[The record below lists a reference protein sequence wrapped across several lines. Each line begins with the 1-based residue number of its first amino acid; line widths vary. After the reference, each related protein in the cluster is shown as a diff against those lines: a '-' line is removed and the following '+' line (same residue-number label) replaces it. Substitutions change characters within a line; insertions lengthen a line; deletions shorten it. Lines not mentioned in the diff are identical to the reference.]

1 MSKLGLSLKIS
12 VPKKSKTISKPS
24 VKIEAK
30 NKRGYVI
37 LEDEEYKVSLINES
51 DGIYNHKIL
60 PFTKRSYDLKGKT
73 SIFSKTKGKYGY
85 TRYVRT
91 EDKAKVFPGDSDKY
105 VPFAPNWMVKG
116 DIINDKGILKFDF
129 IELLTIKGYT
139 NMIQEDE

>member
-1 MSKLGLSLKIS
+1 MNKLGLSLKIS
-12 VPKKSKTISKPS
+12 VPKSKTIPKPS
-24 VKIEAK
+24 IKIEAK
-30 NKRGYVI
+30 DKRGYVI
-37 LEDEEYKVSLINES
+37 LEGEEYKVLLANES
-51 DGIYNHKIL
+51 YDIHNRKIL

-85 TRYVRT
+85 TRHIRT

-116 DIINDKGILKFDF
+116 NIINDKGILKFDF

-139 NMIQEDE
+139 NMIHEDE

>member
-12 VPKKSKTISKPS
+12 VPKSKTIPKPS

-37 LEDEEYKVSLINES
+37 LEDGEYKVSLINES
-51 DGIYNHKIL
+51 DGIHNSTIL
-60 PFTKRSYDLKGKT
+60 PFTKKSYDLKGKT
-73 SIFSKTKGKYGY
+73 NIFSKTKGKYGY
-85 TRYVRT
+85 TRHVRT

-129 IELLTIKGYT
+129 VELLTIKGYT

>member
-12 VPKKSKTISKPS
+12 VPKSKPIPKPS
-24 VKIEAK
+24 IKIEAK
-30 NKRGYVI
+30 DKRGYVI
-37 LEDEEYKVSLINES
+37 LEDEEYKVLLANES
-51 DGIYNHKIL
+51 YDIHNRKIL

-85 TRYVRT
+85 TRHVRT

-116 DIINDKGILKFDF
+116 NIINDKGILKFDF
-129 IELLTIKGYT
+129 VELLTIKGYT
-139 NMIQEDE
+139 NMIHEDE

>member
-12 VPKKSKTISKPS
+12 VPKSKPIPKPS
-24 VKIEAK
+24 IKIEAK
-30 NKRGYVI
+30 DKRGYVI
-37 LEDEEYKVSLINES
+37 LEGEEYKVLLANES
-51 DGIYNHKIL
+51 YDIHNRKIL

-85 TRYVRT
+85 TRHVRT

-105 VPFAPNWMVKG
+105 VPFAPNWMIKG

-129 IELLTIKGYT
+129 VELLTIKGYT
-139 NMIQEDE
+139 NMIHEDE

>member
-12 VPKKSKTISKPS
+12 VPKSKTIPKPS
-24 VKIEAK
+24 IKIEAK
-30 NKRGYVI
+30 DKRGYVI
-37 LEDEEYKVSLINES
+37 LEGEEYKVLLANES
-51 DGIYNHKIL
+51 YDIHNRKIL

-91 EDKAKVFPGDSDKY
+91 EDKAKVFPGDSDIY

-116 DIINDKGILKFDF
+116 DIINDKGVLKFDF

-139 NMIQEDE
+139 NMIHEDE

>member
-12 VPKKSKTISKPS
+12 VPKSKTILKPS

-37 LEDEEYKVSLINES
+37 LEDEEYKVLLTNES
-51 DGIYNHKIL
+51 DGIYNRKIL

-85 TRYVRT
+85 TRHVRT

-116 DIINDKGILKFDF
+116 NIINDKGILKFDF
-129 IELLTIKGYT
+129 VELLTVKGYT
-139 NMIQEDE
+139 NMIHEDE

>member
-12 VPKKSKTISKPS
+12 VPKSKPIPKPS

-37 LEDEEYKVSLINES
+37 LEGEEYKVLLANES
-51 DGIYNHKIL
+51 YDIHNRKVL

-85 TRYVRT
+85 TRHVRT

-116 DIINDKGILKFDF
+116 NIINDKGILKFDF
-129 IELLTIKGYT
+129 IELLTVKGYT
-139 NMIQEDE
+139 NMIHEDE

>member
-12 VPKKSKTISKPS
+12 VPKSKTIPKPS
-24 VKIEAK
+24 VKIEDK

-37 LEDEEYKVSLINES
+37 LEDEEYKVLLANES
-51 DGIYNHKIL
+51 YDIHNRKIL

-85 TRYVRT
+85 TRHVRT

-116 DIINDKGILKFDF
+116 NIINDKGILKFDF
-129 IELLTIKGYT
+129 VELLTIKGYN
-139 NMIQEDE
+139 NMTHEDE

>member
-12 VPKKSKTISKPS
+12 VPKHKTIPKPS

-37 LEDEEYKVSLINES
+37 LEDGEYKVSLINES
-51 DGIYNHKIL
+51 NSIRNHTIL

-73 SIFSKTKGKYGY
+73 SIFTKTKGKYGY

-91 EDKAKVFPGDSDKY
+91 EDKAKVFPGDSDIY
-105 VPFAPNWMVKG
+105 VPFAPNWIVKG
-116 DIINDKGILKFDF
+116 DIINDKGVLKFDF
-129 IELLTIKGYT
+129 VELLTIKGYT
-139 NMIQEDE
+139 NMIHEDE

>member
-12 VPKKSKTISKPS
+12 VPKSKTIPKPS
-24 VKIEAK
+24 IKIEAK
-30 NKRGYVI
+30 DKRGYVI
-37 LEDEEYKVSLINES
+37 LEGEEYKVLLANES
-51 DGIYNHKIL
+51 YDIHNRKIL

-85 TRYVRT
+85 TRHVRT

-116 DIINDKGILKFDF
+116 NIINDKGILKFDF
-129 IELLTIKGYT
+129 VELLTIKGYT
-139 NMIQEDE
+139 NMIHEDE

>member
-12 VPKKSKTISKPS
+12 VPKSKTIPKPS
-24 VKIEAK
+24 IKIEAK

-37 LEDEEYKVSLINES
+37 LEDEEYKVLLANES
-51 DGIYNHKIL
+51 YDIHNRKIL

-105 VPFAPNWMVKG
+105 VPFAPNWIVKG

-129 IELLTIKGYT
+129 VELLTIKGYN
-139 NMIQEDE
+139 NMTHEDE

>member
-12 VPKKSKTISKPS
+12 VPKSKTISKPS

-37 LEDEEYKVSLINES
+37 LEDGAYKVSLTN
-51 DGIYNHKIL
+51 DRDRLHNRTIL

-73 SIFSKTKGKYGY
+73 SIFTKTKGKYGY

-91 EDKAKVFPGDSDKY
+91 EDKAKVFPGDSDIY
-105 VPFAPNWMVKG
+105 VPFAPNWIVKG
-116 DIINDKGILKFDF
+116 DIINDKGVLKFDF
-129 IELLTIKGYT
+129 IELLTIKGYN
-139 NMIQEDE
+139 NMTHEDE

>member
-12 VPKKSKTISKPS
+12 VPKSKTIPKPS

-37 LEDEEYKVSLINES
+37 LEDEEY
-51 DGIYNHKIL
+51 KIL

-85 TRYVRT
+85 TRHVRT

-129 IELLTIKGYT
+129 VELLTIKGYT
-139 NMIQEDE
+139 NMIHEDE

>member
-12 VPKKSKTISKPS
+12 VPKSKTIPKPS
-24 VKIEAK
+24 IKIEAK
-30 NKRGYVI
+30 DKRGYVI
-37 LEDEEYKVSLINES
+37 LEDEEYKVLLTNES
-51 DGIYNHKIL
+51 YDIHNRKIL

-85 TRYVRT
+85 TRHVRT

-116 DIINDKGILKFDF
+116 NIINDKGILKFDF
-129 IELLTIKGYT
+129 VELLTIKGYT
-139 NMIQEDE
+139 NMIHEDE

>member
-12 VPKKSKTISKPS
+12 VPKSKTIPKPS

-30 NKRGYVI
+30 DKKGYVI
-37 LEDEEYKVSLINES
+37 LEGEEYKVLLANES
-51 DGIYNHKIL
+51 YDIHNRKIL

-85 TRYVRT
+85 TRHVRT

-116 DIINDKGILKFDF
+116 NIINDKGILKFDF
-129 IELLTIKGYT
+129 VELLTVKGYT
-139 NMIQEDE
+139 NMIHEDE

>member
-12 VPKKSKTISKPS
+12 VPKSKTISKPS

-37 LEDEEYKVSLINES
+37 LEDEEYKVLLANES
-51 DGIYNHKIL
+51 NSIYNHKIL

-85 TRYVRT
+85 TRHVRT

-116 DIINDKGILKFDF
+116 NIINDKGILKFDF

-139 NMIQEDE
+139 NMIHEDE

>member
-1 MSKLGLSLKIS
+1 MNKLGLSLKIS
-12 VPKKSKTISKPS
+12 VPKSKTIPKPS

-30 NKRGYVI
+30 DKRGYVI
-37 LEDEEYKVSLINES
+37 LEGEEYKILLANES
-51 DGIYNHKIL
+51 YDIHNRKIL

-85 TRYVRT
+85 TRHVRT

-116 DIINDKGILKFDF
+116 NIINDKGILKFDF
-129 IELLTIKGYT
+129 VELLTIKGYT
-139 NMIQEDE
+139 NMIHEDE

>member
-12 VPKKSKTISKPS
+12 VPKSKTIPKPS

-37 LEDEEYKVSLINES
+37 LEDEEYKVLLINES
-51 DGIYNHKIL
+51 DCIYNHKIL

-85 TRYVRT
+85 TRHVRT

-116 DIINDKGILKFDF
+116 NIINDKGILKFDF
-129 IELLTIKGYT
+129 VELLTIKGYT
-139 NMIQEDE
+139 NMIHEDE

>member
-12 VPKKSKTISKPS
+12 VPKSKTIPKPS

-30 NKRGYVI
+30 DKKGYVI
-37 LEDEEYKVSLINES
+37 LEGEEYKVLLANES
-51 DGIYNHKIL
+51 YDIHNRKIL

-85 TRYVRT
+85 TRHVRT

-116 DIINDKGILKFDF
+116 NIINDKGILKFDF
-129 IELLTIKGYT
+129 VELLTIKGYT
-139 NMIQEDE
+139 NMIHEDE

>member
-12 VPKKSKTISKPS
+12 VPKSKTIPKPS
-24 VKIEAK
+24 IKIEAK
-30 NKRGYVI
+30 DKRGYVI
-37 LEDEEYKVSLINES
+37 LEGEEYKVLLANENY
-51 DGIYNHKIL
+51 DIHNRKIL

-85 TRYVRT
+85 TRHIRT

-116 DIINDKGILKFDF
+116 DIINDKGVLKFDF
-129 IELLTIKGYT
+129 IELLTIKGYN
-139 NMIQEDE
+139 NMTHEDE

>member
-12 VPKKSKTISKPS
+12 VPKSKTIHKPS
-24 VKIEAK
+24 IKIEAK
-30 NKRGYVI
+30 DKRGYVI
-37 LEDEEYKVSLINES
+37 LEGEKYKVLLVNES
-51 DGIYNHKIL
+51 YDIHNRKIL

-85 TRYVRT
+85 TRHVRT
-91 EDKAKVFPGDSDKY
+91 EDKAKLFPGDSDKY

-116 DIINDKGILKFDF
+116 NIINDKGILKFDF
-129 IELLTIKGYT
+129 VELLTIKGYT

>member
-12 VPKKSKTISKPS
+12 VPKSKTIPKPS

-30 NKRGYVI
+30 DKRGYVI
-37 LEDEEYKVSLINES
+37 LEDKEYKVLLANES
-51 DGIYNHKIL
+51 NSIYNHKIL

-85 TRYVRT
+85 TRHIRT

-116 DIINDKGILKFDF
+116 NIINDKGVLKFDF
-129 IELLTIKGYT
+129 VELLTIKGYT

>member
-12 VPKKSKTISKPS
+12 VPKSKTIPKPS
-24 VKIEAK
+24 IKIEAK

-37 LEDEEYKVSLINES
+37 LEDEEYKVLLANES
-51 DGIYNHKIL
+51 DGIHNRKIL

-91 EDKAKVFPGDSDKY
+91 EDKAKVFPGDSDIY
-105 VPFAPNWMVKG
+105 VPFAPNWIVKG
-116 DIINDKGILKFDF
+116 DIINDKRVLKFDF
-129 IELLTIKGYT
+129 VELLTIKGYN
-139 NMIQEDE
+139 NMTHEDE

>member
-12 VPKKSKTISKPS
+12 VPKSKTIPKPS
-24 VKIEAK
+24 IKIEAK
-30 NKRGYVI
+30 DKRGYVI
-37 LEDEEYKVSLINES
+37 LEDEEYKVLLANES
-51 DGIYNHKIL
+51 YDIHNRKIL

-116 DIINDKGILKFDF
+116 NIINDKGVLKFDF
-129 IELLTIKGYT
+129 TELLTIKGYT
-139 NMIQEDE
+139 NMIHEDE

>member
-12 VPKKSKTISKPS
+12 VPKSKTIPKPS

-37 LEDEEYKVSLINES
+37 LGGEEYKVLLANES
-51 DGIYNHKIL
+51 YDIHNRKIL

-85 TRYVRT
+85 TRHVRT

-116 DIINDKGILKFDF
+116 NIINDKGILKFDF
-129 IELLTIKGYT
+129 VELLTIKGYT
-139 NMIQEDE
+139 NMIHEDE

>member
-12 VPKKSKTISKPS
+12 VPKSKTIPKPS
-24 VKIEAK
+24 IKIEAK

-37 LEDEEYKVSLINES
+37 LEDEEYKVLLANES
-51 DGIYNHKIL
+51 YDIRNRKIL

-73 SIFSKTKGKYGY
+73 SIFTKTKNKYGY

-91 EDKAKVFPGDSDKY
+91 EDKAKVFPGDSDIY
-105 VPFAPNWMVKG
+105 VPFAPNWIVKG

-139 NMIQEDE
+139 NMIHEDE

>member
-12 VPKKSKTISKPS
+12 VPKSKPIPKPS
-24 VKIEAK
+24 IKIEAK
-30 NKRGYVI
+30 DKRGYVI
-37 LEDEEYKVSLINES
+37 LEGEEYKVLLANES
-51 DGIYNHKIL
+51 YDIHNRKIL

-85 TRYVRT
+85 TRHVRT

-116 DIINDKGILKFDF
+116 NIINDKGILKFDF
-129 IELLTIKGYT
+129 IELLTVKGYT
-139 NMIQEDE
+139 NMIHEDE

>member
-1 MSKLGLSLKIS
+1 MNKLGLSLKIS
-12 VPKKSKTISKPS
+12 VPKSKSIPKPS
-24 VKIEAK
+24 IKIEAK
-30 NKRGYVI
+30 DKRGYVI
-37 LEDEEYKVSLINES
+37 LEGEEYKVLLANES
-51 DGIYNHKIL
+51 YDIHNRKIL

-85 TRYVRT
+85 TRHVRT